1 MPDVDNGH
9 SNGAR
14 RPGDRIL
21 AELNRLGATE
31 VEPVEVVVPVPPE
44 VLSPAPLNFEDL
56 VREYRG
62 RPPTAKETQRILACN
77 RLLKTTD
84 FDPVTIFLTI
94 FSDELD
100 RLDASEVAERLTIEA
115 LARIEKKLATESR
128 SSHLERIETAVV
140 EQGRKLDVQ
149 GRQLKAIEVGVK
161 IPDIKPLAVHVG
173 AAVALLSM
181 FAVGFFASRLPLPA
195 AVGIIVGTTCLAY
208 FWLAPLI
215 APSLADALRRLRR

>member
-1 MPDVDNGH
+1 MPDSDNGH
-9 SNGAR
+9 SNGTAR

-31 VEPVEVVVPVPPE
+31 VEPVEAIAP

-128 SSHLERIETAVV
+128 SSQLERIESGLDDQAKQLR
-140 EQGRKLDVQ
+140 EQAKA
-149 GRQLKAIEVGVK
+149 LKAVELGVRT
-161 IPDIKPLAVHVG
+161 PDIKPLAVH
-173 AAVALLSM
+173 AVAIAM
-181 FAVGFFASRLPLPA
+181 FLAL
-195 AVGIIVGTTCLAY
+195 LAY
-208 FWLAPLI
+208 FARNLNAAETVGIVGCVVVAYVYFSPMVE
-215 APSLADALRRLRR
+215 PRLADVLRRLRR